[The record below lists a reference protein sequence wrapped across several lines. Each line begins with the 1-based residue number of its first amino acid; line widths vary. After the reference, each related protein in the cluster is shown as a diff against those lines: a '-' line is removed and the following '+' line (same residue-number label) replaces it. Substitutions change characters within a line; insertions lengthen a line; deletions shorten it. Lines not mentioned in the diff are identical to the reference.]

1 MITCQGPTSRPTAG
15 SKSRGNPNPGAP
27 HPQWVGGVPGAWLP
41 RSPPPHV
48 PAGLLIRIPRGS
60 SIRPLVAEETTSL
73 PLWPFKGV
81 SHPLVGPTRPGVLRL
96 RDRPAGAGA
105 PDRREWGRHRHGET
119 PTGGETVGGRDRD
132 REEHSQGETQAAER
146 MEMEKRDTRDMKTHP
161 APITVR
167 ETKRRRQRGRD
178 WRRETAQRWGEV
190 EGDPQR
196 IKTRANKGERV
207 GRARTCE
214 NKYL

>member
-1 MITCQGPTSRPTAG
+1 ME
-15 SKSRGNPNPGAP
+15 K
-27 HPQWVGGVPGAWLP
+27 HPQVERQWEG
-41 RSPPPHV
+41 
-48 PAGLLIRIPRGS
+48 
-60 SIRPLVAEETTSL
+60 ETEIEKNT
-73 PLWPFKGV
+73 V
-81 SHPLVGPTRPGVLRL
+81 RERHRL
-96 RDRPAGAGA
+96 Q
-105 PDRREWGRHRHGET
+105 REWRR
-119 PTGGETVGGRDRD
+119 R
-132 REEHSQGETQAAER
+132 
-146 MEMEKRDTRDMKTHP
+146 RDTRDMKTHP

-167 ETKRRRQRGRD
+167 ETKRPRQRGRD